1 MTAVSPI
8 VRPVRRTTQTVRL
21 AGVPWPVY
29 KLEAVA
35 LGALVALVLGLITGS
50 AQLAVLVAA
59 GAAALRWIVGVTAGR
74 PPRTAG

>member
-8 VRPVRRTTQTVRL
+8 VRPVRRATHTVRL

-29 KLEAVA
+29 KLEALA
-35 LGALVALVLGLITGS
+35 LGVLLALILGLITGS

-59 GAAALRWIVGVTAGR
+59 GFAALRWIGGVAADHRHHTD
-74 PPRTAG
+74 

>member
-8 VRPVRRTTQTVRL
+8 VRPVRRATHTVRL

-35 LGALVALVLGLITGS
+35 LGLLLALMLGLITGS
-50 AQLAVLVAA
+50 AQLAVLIGA
-59 GAAALRWIVGVTAGR
+59 GFAALRWIVGLVADR
-74 PPRTAG
+74 PRYTD